1 MADRREVTFDAAT
14 LERLKGVLHVDEH
27 GKRLDLQDRRLA
39 VLEAQDAAEPWHGKG
54 GPSLLDFLGPAVGHG
69 PTGGIVLDEAVA
81 REPRACLGIALD
93 PARPDHAELVF
104 KHGIAGALSEAER
117 AQYCETTVV
126 RQPSP
131 AQRAR
136 VEDFRAAA
144 AACEPTVRELPK
156 GERGEPYLVCM
167 QAHLRS
173 RGRSISGA
181 PLVPTEEP
189 AAGETA
195 EAG

>member
-1 MADRREVTFDAAT
+1 VADRREVTLDAT
-14 LERLKGVLHVDEH
+14 SVERLRGALRVDEH
-27 GKRLDLQDRRLA
+27 GKRLDIQDRRIA

-93 PARPDHAELVF
+93 PERPDHADLVF
-104 KHGIAGALSEAER
+104 KHGIAGALDDGER

-136 VEDFRAAA
+136 VEDFREAA
-144 AACEPTVRELPK
+144 AACEPQVRELPK
-156 GERGEPYLVCM
+156 GDRGEPYIACM
-167 QAHLRS
+167 QAHLQS

-181 PLVPTEEP
+181 PLVPAEEP
-189 AAGETA
+189 APGETA